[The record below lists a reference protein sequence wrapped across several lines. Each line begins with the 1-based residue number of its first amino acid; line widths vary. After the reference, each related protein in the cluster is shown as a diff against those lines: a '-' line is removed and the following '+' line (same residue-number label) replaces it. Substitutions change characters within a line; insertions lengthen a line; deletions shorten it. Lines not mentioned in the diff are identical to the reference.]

1 MQSRV
6 TKLDAVMATLATR
19 EDLSRMEVKLH
30 CEISAIHRDITHIRQ
45 AVSAQTRKILS
56 ALIATLTALVV
67 VTYCLVKN
75 N

>member
-6 TKLDAVMATLATR
+6 NKLEAVMATVATR
-19 EDLSRMEVKLH
+19 EDHARVEVKLH
-30 CEISAIHRDITHIRQ
+30 REISAIHCDITHIHQ
-45 AVSAQTRKILS
+45 AVSAQTWKILS

>member
-6 TKLDAVMATLATR
+6 TKLEAVMATVATR
-19 EDLSRMEVKLH
+19 EDLARLEVKLH
-30 CEISAIHRDITHIRQ
+30 REISAIQRDITHIHQ
-45 AVSAQTRKILS
+45 AVSAQTLKILS
-56 ALIATLTALVV
+56 ALIGASTAFVG